1 MIGFLEF
8 VAAWVVLFAFCY
20 PIFYLMFEIADRHKD
35 EIAAIEQQYGK
46 QSEDKKAKD
55 CETGHGNAN

>member
-20 PIFYLMFEIADRHKD
+20 PIIYLMFEIVDRHKD
-35 EIAAIEQQYGK
+35 EIAAIEKQYGK
-46 QSEDKKAKD
+46 HE
-55 CETGHGNAN
+55 